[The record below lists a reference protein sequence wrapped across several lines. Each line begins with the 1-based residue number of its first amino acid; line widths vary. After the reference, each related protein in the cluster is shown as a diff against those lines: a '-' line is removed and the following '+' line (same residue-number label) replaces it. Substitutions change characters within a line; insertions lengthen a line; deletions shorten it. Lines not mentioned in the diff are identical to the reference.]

1 MNANSE
7 GISNKPKV
15 SPLAQTSNN
24 NNINNMVSNGSS
36 PQNSGLPPP
45 PPPPPAPM
53 GAAAM
58 GMPFQVFPTG
68 PPQTNGNNVAKK
80 PQSFAPPPMGFRPE
94 IKIPENPMAGL
105 RSAPRPQPKGDY
117 WADEYVQEKARDSIS
132 NEDDARQQ
140 FAQISSPVRQQLP
153 PTPPVQQTVQKQS
166 SPVQY
171 AQRSPSPPEQKEV
184 NIPVRNI
191 ILQEVRSASPLGY
204 QGNRTPPVLNSQS
217 PLQIILPSS
226 VTPIKTVTVI
236 REEPQAQMYR
246 QPQSP
251 QVQQMYQQQAPSSPQ
266 QQKPSG
272 TRIIM
277 STMPNK
283 QSQQPQK
290 TVSQNICL
298 IKENYL
304 IKLYCFSWVRCI
316 SHPQ

>member
-7 GISNKPKV
+7 GVSSKPKV

-24 NNINNMVSNGSS
+24 NNNNNMVSNGSS

-45 PPPPPAPM
+45 PPPPPAPLM

-68 PPQTNGNNVAKK
+68 PQQTNGNNVAKK

-132 NEDDARQQ
+132 NEDDVRQQ
-140 FAQISSPVRQQLP
+140 FIQVASPVRQQPP
-153 PTPPVQQTVQKQS
+153 PTPPVQQTVLKQS

-171 AQRSPSPPEQKEV
+171 AQRSPSPPEQKEK

-204 QGNRTPPVLNSQS
+204 QGNRTPVLNSQS
-217 PLQIILPSS
+217 PVSANLPTLF
-226 VTPIKTVTVI
+226 TPTKAVTVI

-251 QVQQMYQQQAPSSPQ
+251 QIQHMYQQQAPPSPQ
-266 QQKPSG
+266 QQQG
-272 TRIIM
+272 ATRIIM
-277 STMPNK
+277 STMPSR
-283 QSQQPQK
+283 QQQQPQK
-290 TVSQNICL
+290 TVRKKYFVFKNSLVNL
-298 IKENYL
+298 IT
-304 IKLYCFSWVRCI
+304 I
-316 SHPQ
+316 

>member
-7 GISNKPKV
+7 GVSGKPKV
-15 SPLAQTSNN
+15 SPLAQQSNN
-24 NNINNMVSNGSS
+24 NNNMVSNGSS

-45 PPPPPAPM
+45 PPPPPVPQM

-68 PPQTNGNNVAKK
+68 PAQTNGNNVAKK

-105 RSAPRPQPKGDY
+105 RPAPRPQPKGEY

-140 FAQISSPVRQQLP
+140 FAQVSSSVRQQPP

-171 AQRSPSPPEQKEV
+171 AQRSPSPLEQKEV

-204 QGNRTPPVLNSQS
+204 QGNRTPPVLSSQS

-226 VTPIKTVTVI
+226 IASITPIKTVTVI

-251 QVQQMYQQQAPSSPQ
+251 QVQQMYQQQAPSSSPQQ

-277 STMPNK
+277 STMPN
-283 QSQQPQK
+283 QQPQQPQK
-290 TVSQNICL
+290 TVRQNIC
-298 IKENYL
+298 
-304 IKLYCFSWVRCI
+304 F
-316 SHPQ
+316 